1 MSMPPMSM
9 PPMSKQ
15 PASPPPHRPRRFGR
29 SLKPF
34 RHPLL
39 WSALWCGG
47 VAAVVALSLGPAPD
61 LGDLPSGID
70 KVEHFLAYGALAGG
84 AVQLYPRWRSLL
96 SVGVALVL
104 MGIGLEYAQGALTTY
119 RIMDRADALANTL
132 GVIAGLATQL
142 TPWRDLLLR
151 LDSRQDG

>member
-1 MSMPPMSM
+1 MSPS
-9 PPMSKQ
+9 
-15 PASPPPHRPRRFGR
+15 HIPRRRIGR

-39 WSALWCGG
+39 WSGLWC
-47 VAAVVALSLGPAPD
+47 VAIATVVVFSL
-61 LGDLPSGID
+61 LPGSSLQTLPTMND
-70 KVEHFLAYGALAGG
+70 KLEHFFSYAVLSAG

-104 MGIGLEYAQGALTTY
+104 MGIGLEYAQGALTTD
-119 RIMDRADALANTL
+119 RMMDGMDALANTL
-132 GVIAGLATQL
+132 GVIAGFATQL

-151 LDSRQDG
+151 FDSRSS